1 MKKLLL
7 AFILVVAFQ
16 ISQANIFIPPGA
28 EISELLWDENGDW
41 QLEIS
46 YYSIGAEGVLYD
58 SVVISTNNFRYKLS
72 LPLLDSFTQGLIVLN
87 KTIVGD
93 SLDILQ
99 EGDSIYLQTYA
110 EEWAFNSPIHQLV
123 FGNYTNANIPKPNA
137 GESIISVEGF
147 SRRFVISPN
156 PTLGES
162 NTLVGVVGTI
172 SGKIVDAENNP
183 VFANPSFGL
192 DFSFKLDASGNYST
206 KLLKGDRKYSKIAF
220 DVYYEDYFLW
230 YTIEPIE
237 LTIEP
242 DQTYENIDIKITDPT
257 FVGIEDQTVKKQ
269 FNIYPNPTSN
279 QLTIE
284 SQTENSLEL
293 VEIIIYN
300 MAGKKVA
307 KYKKN
312 NGKIIS
318 INLNNKLISGLYLV
332 EIWEQGQLKH
342 SERLV
347 INAFK

>member
-1 MKKLLL
+1 
-7 AFILVVAFQ
+7 
-16 ISQANIFIPPGA
+16 
-28 EISELLWDENGDW
+28 
-41 QLEIS
+41 
-46 YYSIGAEGVLYD
+46 VLFFY
-58 SVVISTNNFRYKLS
+58 
-72 LPLLDSFTQGLIVLN
+72 
-87 KTIVGD
+87 
-93 SLDILQ
+93 
-99 EGDSIYLQTYA
+99 
-110 EEWAFNSPIHQLV
+110 
-123 FGNYTNANIPKPNA
+123 
-137 GESIISVEGF
+137 
-147 SRRFVISPN
+147 
-156 PTLGES
+156 
-162 NTLVGVVGTI
+162 
-172 SGKIVDAENNP
+172 
-183 VFANPSFGL
+183 
-192 DFSFKLDASGNYST
+192 FKLDASGNYST